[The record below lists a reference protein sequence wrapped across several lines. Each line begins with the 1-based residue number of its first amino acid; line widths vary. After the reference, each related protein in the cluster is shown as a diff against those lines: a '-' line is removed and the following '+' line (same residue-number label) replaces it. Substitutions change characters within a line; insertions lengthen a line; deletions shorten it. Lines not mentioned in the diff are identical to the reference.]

1 MKIEERI
8 DLLKKELQKQ
18 SFLEMKGLGNEVPF
32 FIFDYPAEEELLIR
46 ETTKKLIDT
55 FSKKDIKIL
64 NINLYELSLDIL
76 HRRTSSE
83 KIIEFE
89 KKKGSDQ
96 LLKKLQNMLKMDLLN
111 EEVISKLNQEDY
123 NLVFLTGVGNVWPLI
138 RSHKIL
144 NNLQKIMKNVP
155 LIVFYPGKYNKSD
168 LSLFNKFKDTNYYR
182 AFRLIDY
189 VEGVN

>member
-32 FIFDYPAEEELLIR
+32 FIFDYPAEEELLI
-46 ETTKKLIDT
+46 
-55 FSKKDIKIL
+55 KKDIKIL